1 MASNHDAAAYEIMP
15 PAVSLDLPVHE
26 PMGGHQVSNQQTRHQ
41 GFSQQHSQRTTNGGQ
56 QTSKH
61 PQPFNGLAFH
71 NPFDMNSYPITNPP
85 IYDSTMLFPTTSESG
100 ITLRRRISI
109 SNGQIGQIVNHEAL
123 FLDEDSFDDM
133 SPYSGQGPPL
143 RPPHSETDNLLRPQI
158 SQIPPSA
165 GFPDEGVAQY
175 AQGAVIPLPQNAQ
188 QSHPEAVAGIAQP
201 LPADLNLNGQL
212 RVPPLA
218 PISHSNVNPNVK
230 QQPREEYSGVPPPN
244 HLLIYNNEVIYNP
257 NNGPMPGTA
266 AWKRERLL
274 ERNRVAASKCR
285 QRKKH
290 AHQQLQD
297 NMSKFENEISSQNV
311 KIQKLEKLV
320 SIYEL
325 ALQGVISGDA
335 QLPVNELRKYLGKNI
350 DEIEIS

>member
-1 MASNHDAAAYEIMP
+1 MASNPDTAAYEIMP
-15 PAVSLDLPVHE
+15 PAVSLDLPAHE
-26 PMGGHQVSNQQTRHQ
+26 PMGGHQLGNHQTRHSV
-41 GFSQQHSQRTTNGGQ
+41 FSHQQNQRATNGSQ
-56 QTSKH
+56 LTTKH

-100 ITLRRRISI
+100 VTLRRRISI

-123 FLDEDSFDDM
+123 FLDEDSFDDL

-158 SQIPPSA
+158 SQIPPGA
-165 GFPDEGVAQY
+165 GYPDDSVAQFGQVPVIQLLP
-175 AQGAVIPLPQNAQ
+175 QGALH
-188 QSHPEAVAGIAQP
+188 SHPEAVAQP
-201 LPADLNLNGQL
+201 LSVELALNGQF
-212 RVPPLA
+212 RIPPVA
-218 PISHSNVNPNVK
+218 PIAHNNVTSNSTK
-230 QQPREEYSGVPPPN
+230 HQSREEYSGVPPPN

-290 AHQQLQD
+290 AQQQLQD
-297 NMSKFENEISSQNV
+297 NMSKFENELSSQKH
-311 KIQKLEKLV
+311 KIEKLEKLV
-320 SIYEL
+320 NIYEL
-325 ALQGVISGDA
+325 ALLGVINGDT
-335 QLPVNELRKYLGKNI
+335 QLRVNELRKYLGKNI
-350 DEIEIS
+350 DDIEIS